1 MSRRLYF
8 MALVVM
14 LIGYQLMPGRASS
27 HREAP
32 LISGDPLADNTD
44 VYAFVSPDAPDT
56 VTLIASFVPFEDPAG
71 GPNFYR
77 FGDNVLYELKID
89 NNGDGA
95 EDITYQFRFTSQT
108 VNPNTF
114 LYATGPIKSLDDPNR
129 NLFQTYTVTRVEG
142 ARTAFTAGPMRT
154 MYDNVGPASTPNYG
168 GNGSGIYEFTQ
179 ADGTRGRVFAGQ
191 TDDAFFLDLRIFDF
205 LYGGN
210 LSEVG
215 TDSLAGFNVH
225 SIAIQVPR
233 SSLRRRRAQSSASGR
248 PRAVL
253 RRRPVRPAQKPRT
266 GSMVQVSR
274 LGMPLVNEV
283 VIPLGQKDRWNGS
296 NPTQDAQFLSYVT
309 DPEVPKLLQA
319 VYGLTAPSTPRNDL
333 VQVFLTGVPNL
344 NQPPGVRP
352 GEMIRLNTDIAPT
365 ATPSRLGV
373 LASDIP
379 GFPNGRRLTD
389 DVIDITLQAAAG
401 ILTGARVS
409 TLGDSVDRNDVPFRS
424 DVPVSRP
431 AALGRQSVEAEPES
445 AVRQLDRVMRWI
457 LQPRRGAK
465 HLVPVAIIAAVAAV
479 VVYANVREA
488 RRSRQPYTA
497 APPIGTPG
505 APPTSREGLDRRV
518 ADMDARLAAHPE
530 DAGAALLLADALLRQ
545 TRVTGNQGSPSAPN
559 RC

>member
-1 MSRRLYF
+1 
-8 MALVVM
+8 M

-56 VTLIASFVPFEDPAG
+56 VTMIASFVPFEDPAG

-77 FGDNVLYELKID
+77 FGDNVLYEIKID

-95 EDITYQFRFTSQT
+95 EDISYQFRFTSQT

-129 NLFQTYTVTRVEG
+129 NLYQTYTVTRVESG
-142 ARTAFTAGPMRT
+142 RTVSTAGPMRT
-154 MYDNVGPASTPNYG
+154 IYDNVGPASTPNYG
-168 GNGSGIYEFTQ
+168 ANGSGVYEFRQ
-179 ADGTRGRVFAGQ
+179 ADNTTGRVFAGQ
-191 TDDAFFLDLRIFDF
+191 TDDAFFLDLRVFDF

-215 TDSLAGFNVH
+215 TDSLAGFNNH
-225 SIAIQVPR
+225 SIAIQVPK
-233 SSLRRRRAQSSASGR
+233 SSLKSSSPIIGVWSTAS
-248 PRAVL
+248 
-253 RRRPVRPAQKPRT
+253 RPATTTRAA
-266 GSMVQVSR
+266 GSETTSGNMIQVSR

-283 VIPLGQKDRWNGS
+283 VIPLGQKDKWNGS
-296 NPTQDAQFLSYVT
+296 TPAQDAQFLSYVV

-333 VQVFLTGVPNL
+333 VQVFLTGVPGL
-344 NQPPGVRP
+344 NQPSGGAP

-365 ATPSRLGV
+365 ARPSRMGV
-373 LASDIP
+373 LANDIQ

-409 TLGDSVDRNDVPFRS
+409 TLGDGVDRNDVPFRTTF
-424 DVPVSRP
+424 PYL
-431 AALGRQSVEAEPES
+431 A
-445 AVRQLDRVMRWI
+445 
-457 LQPRRGAK
+457 QPNSG
-465 HLVPVAIIAAVAAV
+465 
-479 VVYANVREA
+479 
-488 RRSRQPYTA
+488 
-497 APPIGTPG
+497 
-505 APPTSREGLDRRV
+505 
-518 ADMDARLAAHPE
+518 
-530 DAGAALLLADALLRQ
+530 
-545 TRVTGNQGSPSAPN
+545 GNPWKLNPN
-559 RC
+559 RPSGD